1 MKKYL
6 IKDILVSTEKNN
18 SFPNKTIIYYCG
30 KEGANT
36 AGDENDIKRI
46 AKWYGYSTKASA
58 AAGLRKWK
66 DLADWETAQ
75 GFWKHISTEI
85 VEVEI

>member
-6 IKDILVSTEKNN
+6 IKDILVSTEKNTN
-18 SFPNKTIIYYCG
+18 FQNKTITYWCG
-30 KEGANT
+30 KEAAST
-36 AGDENDIKRI
+36 SDENDIKRV
-46 AKWYGYSTKASA
+46 ANWYGYSNKASA

-66 DLADWETAQ
+66 ELADWETEQ
-75 GFWKHISTEI
+75 GLWKHISTEI

>member
-6 IKDILVSTEKNN
+6 IKDILVSTEKNTN
-18 SFPNKTIIYYCG
+18 FQNKTITYWCG
-30 KEGANT
+30 KEDANT
-36 AGDENDIKRI
+36 SDENDIKSV
-46 AKWYGYSTKASA
+46 ASWYGYSTKASA
-58 AAGLRKWK
+58 TAGLRKWK
-66 DLADWETAQ
+66 ELADWETAQ